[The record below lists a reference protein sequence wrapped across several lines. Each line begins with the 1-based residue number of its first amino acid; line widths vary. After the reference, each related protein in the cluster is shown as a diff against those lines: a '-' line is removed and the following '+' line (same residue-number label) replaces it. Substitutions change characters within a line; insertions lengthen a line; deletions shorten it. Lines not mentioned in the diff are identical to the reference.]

1 MGALLNET
9 GDLVTRDTEKA
20 EVLTDFFASVFTG
33 KGSSHAAQA
42 AESKSKKWEKE
53 GLFAVSEDPV

>member
-1 MGALLNET
+1 M
-9 GDLVTRDTEKA
+9 
-20 EVLTDFFASVFTG
+20 LTDFFASVFTG